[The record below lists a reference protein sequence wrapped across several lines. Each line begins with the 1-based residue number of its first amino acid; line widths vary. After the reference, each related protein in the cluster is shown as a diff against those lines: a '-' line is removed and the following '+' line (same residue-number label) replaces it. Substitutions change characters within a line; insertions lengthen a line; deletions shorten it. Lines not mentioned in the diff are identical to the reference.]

1 MMFFN
6 LSINEDV
13 NLHNVYTNNTTN
25 IEAKQIGSMPQKIK
39 KLKENEARLYLY
51 QLPFCFLYSFFHQTV
66 YANGT

>member
-6 LSINEDV
+6 LSINEDE

-39 KLKENEARLYLY
+39 KIK
-51 QLPFCFLYSFFHQTV
+51 
-66 YANGT
+66 GK